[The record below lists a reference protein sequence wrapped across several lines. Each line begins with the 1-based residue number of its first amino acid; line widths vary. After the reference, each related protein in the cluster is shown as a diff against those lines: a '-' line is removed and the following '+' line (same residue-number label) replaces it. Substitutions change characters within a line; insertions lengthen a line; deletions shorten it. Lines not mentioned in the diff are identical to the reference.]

1 MEEFDGRLHA
11 PENGEAIMGTW
22 LDEISRD
29 LQPLDEDVLGA
40 ARDKWNAVAKP
51 IGSLGELEL
60 MVEKIAGLTGSTDVD
75 ISKRAVIVLCADNG
89 VVAQGVSQSDSDI
102 TTVIAGSVARGISSV
117 CRMAQAGG
125 TDAFSVDMG
134 MKTPSDVPGVID
146 RHVARGTNDIT
157 LGPAMTREQAL
168 EAIKAG
174 VDIVGALK
182 ERGYTILA
190 TGEMG
195 IGNTTTSSAMAAAF
209 LGLPV
214 DTVTGRGAGLSD
226 AGLDRKRAAIEKA
239 IAVNEPDP
247 DDALDVL
254 SKLGGFDI
262 AGLAGM
268 FIGGAVHRVPI
279 VIDGFISA
287 LAAYTAARLC
297 PGCTCSML
305 GSHVSAEPAAL
316 MLLEGIGIAPI
327 IRAGLRLGEGTG
339 AILLFPVLDAAL
351 ALYNGTTF
359 DETGIEAYEVDPQ

>member
-1 MEEFDGRLHA
+1 MQSWLEETTGHV
-11 PENGEAIMGTW
+11 E
-22 LDEISRD
+22 
-29 LQPLDEDVLGA
+29 PLDEKALKA

-60 MVEKIAGLTGSTDVD
+60 MVEKIAGLTGSADVD
-75 ISKRAVIVLCADNG
+75 ISKRAVVVLCADNG
-89 VVAQGVSQSDSDI
+89 VVAQGVTQSDSEI
-102 TTVIAGSVARGISSV
+102 TTIIAGIVARGVSSV
-117 CRMAQAGG
+117 CRMAQTVGA
-125 TDAFSVDMG
+125 DAVSVDMG

-146 RHVARGTNDIT
+146 RCIARGTGDIS
-157 LGPAMTREQAL
+157 LGPAMSRDQAL
-168 EAIKAG
+168 SAIQIG
-174 VDIVGALK
+174 VDLVDQLK
-182 ERGYTILA
+182 AEGYKILA

-214 DTVTGRGAGLSD
+214 EVVTGRGAGLSD
-226 AGLDRKRAAIEKA
+226 AGLQRKRAAIERA
-239 IAVNEPDP
+239 LAVNEPDA

-262 AGLAGM
+262 AGLVGV

-297 PGCTCSML
+297 PACTCAML
-305 GSHVSAEPAAL
+305 PSHVSAEPAAR
-316 MLLEGIGIAPI
+316 MLFDDLGIEPI
-327 IRAGLRLGEGTG
+327 IHAGLRLGEGTG
-339 AILLFPVLDAAL
+339 AVLLFPLLDAAL

-359 DETGIEAYEVDPQ
+359 DDTGIEAYEVDLK

>member
-1 MEEFDGRLHA
+1 MQSR
-11 PENGEAIMGTW
+11 
-22 LDEISRD
+22 LDEVSAGIEG
-29 LQPLDEDVLGA
+29 LDEALLKA

-60 MVEKIAGLTGSTDVD
+60 MVEKIAGLTGTIDVD
-75 ISKRAVIVLCADNG
+75 VSKRAVLVLCADNG

-102 TTVIAGSVARGISSV
+102 TTVIAGSVARGVSSV
-117 CRMAQAGG
+117 CKMAHAVS
-125 TDAFSVDMG
+125 TDAFSIDMG

-146 RHVARGTNDIT
+146 RCVARGTEDISE
-157 LGPAMTREQAL
+157 GPAMSRDQAL
-168 EAIKAG
+168 EAILAG
-174 VDIVGALK
+174 IDLVAHFK
-182 ERGYTILA
+182 EQGYKILA

-214 DTVTGRGAGLSD
+214 EEVTGRGAGLSD
-226 AGLDRKRAAIEKA
+226 AGLQRKKAAIERA
-239 IAVNEPDP
+239 LVVNQPNP

-262 AGLAGM
+262 AGLVGL

-297 PGCTCSML
+297 PACTCAML
-305 GSHVSAEPAAL
+305 GSHVSAEPAAI
-316 MLLEGIGIAPI
+316 MLLEAIGIEPV

-339 AILLFPVLDAAL
+339 AVLLFPLLDAAL

-359 DETGIEAYEVDPQ
+359 DATGIEAYEVNPQ